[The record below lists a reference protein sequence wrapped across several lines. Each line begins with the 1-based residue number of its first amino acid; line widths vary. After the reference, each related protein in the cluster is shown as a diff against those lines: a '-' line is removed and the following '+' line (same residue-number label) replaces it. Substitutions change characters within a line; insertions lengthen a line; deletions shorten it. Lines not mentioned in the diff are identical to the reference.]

1 MQTNKDKFNHND
13 EAMFENIDGIT
24 ISKLYPRFSY
34 LLIILMVFGISCMFL
49 PWIQTSP
56 GNGSVTTLHPEDRLQ
71 QIVAPVGGRVVKW
84 YVRDGSRVE
93 SGDKIVELADIDPL
107 NIQRLNAEIEAL
119 NDRYVAAKDAAALA
133 QLNYNRQN
141 KLLAQGL
148 TSRKDME
155 AANINYRKSIGDQ
168 EYYKSLL
175 IKSQA
180 SLSRQQN
187 QLIYADRAGYIVNT
201 LASSQTKIIKAGD
214 NLATFAPDATEFAAE
229 IYVDGN
235 DIPLIKIGQ
244 QVRLIFDGWP
254 SVQFSGWPSVSI
266 GTFPGVV
273 KVIDYAVS
281 SNGGFR
287 VIIVPDKNSI
297 DWPNRNYLRLGTQ
310 VHGYVQINQVKLG
323 YELWRQLNGFPISI
337 KDKDA
342 KSDPYAKL
350 EAKSSGGSSSYNK
363 YEEGDK

>member
-1 MQTNKDKFNHND
+1 MYTNKDKINNHD
-13 EAMFENIDGIT
+13 EDIFENIDGT
-24 ISKLYPRFSY
+24 TVSKLYPRFSY
-34 LLIILMVFGISCMFL
+34 LLIILIVFGILCMFL

-56 GNGSVTTLHPEDRLQ
+56 GNGTVTTLNPEDRLQ

-107 NIQRLNAEIEAL
+107 NIQRLNAEIASL
-119 NDRYVAAKDAAALA
+119 NDRYIAAKDAASLS

-155 AANINYRKSIGDQ
+155 AANIAYRKNIGDQ

-180 SLSRQQN
+180 GLSRQQN
-187 QLIYADRAGYIVNT
+187 QLIYADRSGYIVST
-201 LASSQTKIIKAGD
+201 LASSQTKIVKPGD
-214 NLATFAPDATEFAAE
+214 TLASFAPDATQFAAE

-244 QVRLIFDGWP
+244 SVRLIFDGWP

-281 SNGGFR
+281 ANGGFR
-287 VIIVPDKNSI
+287 VIIIPDKNSL
-297 DWPNRNYLRLGTQ
+297 WPNRNYLRLGTQ
-310 VHGYVQINQVKLG
+310 VHGYIQISQVKLG

-337 KDKDA
+337 KDKGG
-342 KSDPYAKL
+342 KSDPYYGL
-350 EAKSSGGSSSYNK
+350 ETKRSTGGSYDK
-363 YEEGDK
+363 YEEADK

>member
-1 MQTNKDKFNHND
+1 MYTNKDKINNHD
-13 EAMFENIDGIT
+13 EDIFENIDGT
-24 ISKLYPRFSY
+24 TVSKLYPRFSY
-34 LLIILMVFGISCMFL
+34 LLIILIVFGILCMFL

-56 GNGSVTTLHPEDRLQ
+56 GNGTVTTLNPEDRLQ

-107 NIQRLNAEIEAL
+107 NIQRLNAEIAAL
-119 NDRYVAAKDAAALA
+119 NDRYIAAKDAASLS

-155 AANINYRKSIGDQ
+155 AANIAYRKNIGDQ

-180 SLSRQQN
+180 GLSRQQN
-187 QLIYADRAGYIVNT
+187 QLIYADRSGYIVST
-201 LASSQTKIIKAGD
+201 LASSQTKIVKPGD
-214 NLATFAPDATEFAAE
+214 TLASFAPDATQFAAE

-244 QVRLIFDGWP
+244 SVRLIFDGWP

-281 SNGGFR
+281 ANGGFR
-287 VIIVPDKNSI
+287 VIIIPDKNSL
-297 DWPNRNYLRLGTQ
+297 WPNRNYLRLGTQ
-310 VHGYVQINQVKLG
+310 VHGYIQISQVKLG

-337 KDKDA
+337 KDKGG
-342 KSDPYAKL
+342 KSDPYYGL
-350 EAKSSGGSSSYNK
+350 ETKSSTGGSYDK
-363 YEEGDK
+363 YEEADK

>member
-1 MQTNKDKFNHND
+1 MRTNKDKFNNQD
-13 EAMFENIDGIT
+13 EAIFDNIDGTT

-34 LLIILMVFGISCMFL
+34 LLIILMVFSISCMFL

-56 GNGSVTTLHPEDRLQ
+56 GAGTVTTLHPEDRLQ
-71 QIVAPVGGRVVKW
+71 QIVAPVAGRVIKW

-107 NIQRLNAEIEAL
+107 NIQRLSAEIEAL
-119 NDRYVAAKDAAALA
+119 NDRYTAAKDAASLS

-141 KLLAQGL
+141 KLLEQGL

-155 AANINYRKSIGDQ
+155 AANITYRKNIGDQ

-187 QLIYADRAGYIVNT
+187 QLIYADRSGYIVNT
-201 LASSQTKIIKAGD
+201 LASSQSKIIKPGD
-214 NLATFAPDATEFAAE
+214 NLATFAPDATELAAE

-235 DIPLIKIGQ
+235 DVPLIKIGQ
-244 QVRLIFDGWP
+244 SVRLIFDGWP

-287 VIIVPDKNSI
+287 LIITPDKKGIS
-297 DWPNRNYLRLGTQ
+297 WPNRNYLRLGTK
-310 VHGYVQINQVKLG
+310 VHGYVQINQVKIG

-337 KDKDA
+337 KEKNDKQ
-342 KSDPYAKL
+342 DPYSGL
-350 EAKSSGGSSSYNK
+350 ETKSSAGSSYNK
-363 YEEGDK
+363 SEEAYK